1 MWNCGSGTHV
11 RPGHECVRTHMR
23 HALHSRFQNSLG
35 ILYDSIGDNAAALKY
50 YQLSIAK
57 NPTSAA
63 AIINTAKVMNSQS
76 RFREAENLCLEAIR
90 VDPQVCDGRAR
101 PCLCVLST
109 VSHDARTMET
119 LASARCHAC
128 CVHVRI
134 CCYRGPRSLSS
145 PRA

>member
-1 MWNCGSGTHV
+1 MASRCK
-11 RPGHECVRTHMR
+11 RPCCIGEATCSKLIN
-23 HALHSRFQNSLG
+23 ALHSRFQNSLG

-90 VDPQVCDGRAR
+90 VDPQVCDGWAR
-101 PCLCVLST
+101 PCLCVLRT
-109 VSHDARTMET
+109 VSHGARTVES
-119 LASARCHAC
+119 LASARCG
-128 CVHVRI
+128 VHVRI

>member
-1 MWNCGSGTHV
+1 
-11 RPGHECVRTHMR
+11 MR

-90 VDPQVCDGRAR
+90 VDPQVCDGSAR

-109 VSHDARTMET
+109 VSHDARTVES
-119 LASARCHAC
+119 LGSARCQAC